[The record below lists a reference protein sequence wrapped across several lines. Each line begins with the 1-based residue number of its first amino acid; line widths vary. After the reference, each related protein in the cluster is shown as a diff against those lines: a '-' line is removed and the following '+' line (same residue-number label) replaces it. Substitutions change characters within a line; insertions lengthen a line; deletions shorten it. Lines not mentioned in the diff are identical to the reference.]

1 MRAFLF
7 LILLY
12 SLVSCILSQD
22 TCLDGVTIEKTQTW
36 STGYIGKLI
45 LDQSWLQQHKS
56 TSDWTLDLGFCSEVT
71 EFKVWS
77 ASIVNPSTSSNKVN
91 NVGNVTVSNVCWN
104 NILYPCQNMEL
115 LFLVRHP
122 STNTS
127 CPENG
132 GTSDPAAY
140 NVQSVSESVTYN
152 DGSSGSSEYCPV
164 SCMSSTSTTTTTT
177 TSTTTTTTTTSP
189 YLENVSLRIYARDS
203 INNDPVPL
211 TLVNVTL
218 VKPGGGLHIVAV
230 NLELNS
236 KGFNTINPLPAN
248 GEYEV
253 SLMKDGYIEKLTNI
267 NVNATMDGEMVTKYI
282 IMVPNLHPGES
293 TIVMS
298 WETTP
303 PQDMDIHV
311 AAIKNSD
318 NSICIVNFDNRQC
331 TDAAISQT
339 RDNAA
344 GGNNGPETV
353 QLQNAAINSQYTY
366 LLAAEDYEFENNG
379 DSLLESCTSFSIQ
392 NNVQGYDFPKLEGT
406 AVNITNEFYFFGC
419 LTVATDG
426 EYTAIDAPQGI
437 FFNGLDNSQWQNL
450 KNTYC

>member
-1 MRAFLF
+1 
-7 LILLY
+7 
-12 SLVSCILSQD
+12 
-22 TCLDGVTIEKTQTW
+22 
-36 STGYIGKLI
+36 
-45 LDQSWLQQHKS
+45 
-56 TSDWTLDLGFCSEVT
+56 
-71 EFKVWS
+71 
-77 ASIVNPSTSSNKVN
+77 
-91 NVGNVTVSNVCWN
+91 
-104 NILYPCQNMEL
+104 
-115 LFLVRHP
+115 
-122 STNTS
+122 
-127 CPENG
+127 
-132 GTSDPAAY
+132 
-140 NVQSVSESVTYN
+140 
-152 DGSSGSSEYCPV
+152 
-164 SCMSSTSTTTTTT
+164 MSSTSTTTTTT

-267 NVNATMDGEMVTKYI
+267 NVNATMDGEMVTKVHDIYQMIKTILSLLYYQFLQYI

-339 RDNAA
+339 R
-344 GGNNGPETV
+344 
-353 QLQNAAINSQYTY
+353 
-366 LLAAEDYEFENNG
+366 F
-379 DSLLESCTSFSIQ
+379 
-392 NNVQGYDFPKLEGT
+392 
-406 AVNITNEFYFFGC
+406 
-419 LTVATDG
+419 
-426 EYTAIDAPQGI
+426 
-437 FFNGLDNSQWQNL
+437 
-450 KNTYC
+450 